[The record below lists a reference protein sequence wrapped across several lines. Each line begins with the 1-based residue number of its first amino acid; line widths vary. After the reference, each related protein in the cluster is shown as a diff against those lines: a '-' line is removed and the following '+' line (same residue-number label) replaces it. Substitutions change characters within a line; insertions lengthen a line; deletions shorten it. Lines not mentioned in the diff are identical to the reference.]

1 MRPTPLPL
9 RTTRNQ
15 NDVLTQLAT
24 ELPGITRQVAADDSA
39 LRAAG
44 LMRLRDLCEL
54 TARFRRPAHRTSR
67 RAVLA
72 AEATFVAW
80 ALKDD

>member
-1 MRPTPLPL
+1 M
-9 RTTRNQ
+9 RNQ
-15 NDVLTQLAT
+15 NDALLTQLAT

-54 TARFRRPAHRTSR
+54 TARFRRPAHRRTSR

-72 AEATFVAW
+72 AEG
-80 ALKDD
+80 